1 MFFIDRCR
9 IPLDATH
16 FAWLYK
22 PADATKAAALSRTP
36 SDNPLLDG
44 EVTTPSIHLKLVL
57 IDYYLIIIIID

>member
-1 MFFIDRCR
+1 MFFVGR

-22 PADATKAAALSRTP
+22 PVDATKAAALSRTP

-44 EVTTPSIHLKLVL
+44 EVTTIA
-57 IDYYLIIIIID
+57 IQTRN

>member
-1 MFFIDRCR
+1 MLFVDRCR

-44 EVTTPSIHLKLVL
+44 EVTTINPF
-57 IDYYLIIIIID
+57 